1 MSTRIQSRDSRVG
14 PFSVSLLLL
23 SLLIG
28 GVAGCTSAGTQAAD
42 PTTSAPLATATQPI
56 EPATAPPVVEATVP
70 SGWESYTG
78 QGQCGY
84 TISYPADMEGASQN
98 TYSWTL
104 SHTATEPSGPFP
116 NFIYVSVIP
125 TDFQGGAGEIYN
137 YDPAE
142 TQTLLSLQPGES
154 KSLREDP
161 ALAPSFTYTR
171 LPDTTLN
178 HQAAQAYENNQPWE
192 FPAGTK
198 EIRYYLQGNGCTYLI
213 GGYIS
218 TDDSGAAGAIRRE
231 LFDEIV
237 ATFQANP

>member
-1 MSTRIQSRDSRVG
+1 MNMGTQMRDSWIRRLSVG
-14 PFSVSLLLL
+14 LALMSLL
-23 SLLIG
+23 
-28 GVAGCTSAGTQAAD
+28 VVVAAGCAPATTQPVE
-42 PTTSAPLATATQPI
+42 PTTTLPVEATEPVD
-56 EPATAPPVVEATVP
+56 PATAPPATEVTLP

-84 TISYPADMEGASQN
+84 TIGHPAEMEGTSQN

-104 SHTATEPSGPFP
+104 SQASTEPSGPFP

>member
-1 MSTRIQSRDSRVG
+1 MNMGTQMRDSWIRRL
-14 PFSVSLLLL
+14 SVRLALMSLL
-23 SLLIG
+23 
-28 GVAGCTSAGTQAAD
+28 VVVAAGCAPATTQPVE
-42 PTTSAPLATATQPI
+42 PTTTPPVEATEPVD
-56 EPATAPPVVEATVP
+56 PATAPPATEVTLP
-70 SGWESYTG
+70 SGWESYIG

-84 TISYPADMEGASQN
+84 TIGHPADMEGTSQN
-98 TYSWTL
+98 TYSLTL
-104 SHTATEPSGPFP
+104 SQAATEPSGPFP